1 MDTTVPTS
9 AAEPVAICG
18 MALRLPGGINTPSQ
32 FWDFIV
38 SKQDAQGPIPES
50 RFNAST
56 YYSKA
61 GKPGFVRTDRG
72 YFLDESV
79 DLGAL
84 DTTLFTM
91 PKNEVERADPQ
102 QRLLLE
108 LTRECLESAGE
119 VNYRGKPIGT
129 YVGSFGEDWLN
140 LMGKDTQVPGL
151 YKVSGAGDFLLSN
164 RISYEYDL
172 RGPSMTIRTG
182 CSAALI
188 GLHQACLAIRS
199 GDCDS
204 AIVGGSNLLI
214 APGLTA
220 DLSEQRVLSPNG
232 SCRSFDADADGY
244 ARGDAVN
251 VVYLKRLSTAIRDG
265 NPIRAVIRGTF
276 SNADGKKA
284 GLTLPSYEGHE
295 ALIRRTYEIAGISDV
310 HATAF
315 VECHGTGTP
324 IGDPIETRAVA
335 SVFGGEKGV
344 YIGSVKPNVGHSEG
358 ASGLTALIKMV
369 LALEHGVI
377 PPNIKF
383 DKPNPKIPFAEKN
396 LVVPIEPMPWPSDR
410 MERISVNSFGIGGA
424 NAHVVVDSFR
434 SFTGT
439 GTVSQNGELARSI
452 AGDPQL
458 VVFSANTAD
467 SLKRQVVN
475 NTKYI
480 EQNSNRVPEVAY
492 TLGARRDHLPHR
504 AFSVLHAGATTTSP
518 FAKAPSGTP
527 PRVVFTFT
535 GQGAQWPRM
544 GAELLASNAYSAFA
558 KSIKR
563 MDKALSLLSGGPSWS
578 IADELSKAPEESNVN
593 QAAYSQPLCTA
604 VQIALVDM
612 LTEYNV
618 QPYAVVG
625 HSSGE
630 LAAAYA
636 AGRLTSQEAIIAA
649 YYRGVVSE
657 SVQRKGAMAALG
669 LSREKIEPLLLDGAV
684 IACENSPSNVT
695 ISGDRDR
702 VDDVL
707 ARVKTEDPAAFARVL
722 KVDKAYHSYHME
734 EVGETYESLIAPHLE
749 VKMNGS
755 ALTNGHKTNGMNG
768 TNGNNGIN
776 GTKQHHLQKDDG
788 VQALMASSVT
798 GKPLPMSD
806 KTDAKYWRTNLESPV
821 LFRKAVE
828 SIVGHAGKDKE
839 AGGPLVFLELGPHSA
854 LAGPLRQ
861 TLAQT
866 PISSSPYTS
875 CLVRSKHATETFLT
889 SLGYLWQQNYPINFD
904 RLLNPSGSLQVVP
917 DLPTYPWQHD
927 HSYLLK
933 SRLMDRWKSPAA
945 KKHELLGVRVAE
957 STDTEPLWRNVLHLS
972 SVPWLRDHKVKGDI
986 IFPCAGYV
994 GMAGEAVRQMAAAGV
1009 DDAEFAG
1016 FSVRGVV
1023 IDAAMLLHENKST
1036 EVLTTL
1042 TRHRLTDTLDSER
1055 WEFVISS
1062 HNGAAWTKH
1071 CTGHVSAISRRPSS
1085 GDIAVLP
1092 EKLPRHVHVSRWYMD
1107 MDRVGGNYGHFF
1119 QGLTDITAATTENR
1133 ALATAI
1139 QTTWDEEEFY
1149 AVHPTQI
1156 DSFLQLVQ
1164 AAAVRGVGHTLRTMV
1179 VPTYIEQMD
1188 VFASTSDPGASSP
1201 LVQAVK
1207 STTTPHGSVT
1217 GGGTGH
1223 FPAGQLGLDVRGIK
1237 MSPLAGDVTEETPN
1251 PHAAAR
1257 THWREDVDFASMASM
1272 VLPNEDQ
1279 MAYTDDLRELTSLC
1293 IRESLRVL
1301 NSQERSVDP
1310 PGRHLQRFLQW
1321 MQAQPAASTE
1331 MQNGHGTDRMGA
1343 LFTRLLGTD
1352 LDCFAVALK
1361 QVLDN
1366 ILPLLRGEVEPLEV
1380 LMQDNILSGVYK
1392 ALNWSKRPA
1401 IFQVLAHSNP
1411 HMRILEIGA
1420 GTGGTT
1426 EIVLNA
1432 IHDSA
1437 AQHSTYASYTYTDI
1451 SAGFFQTA
1459 GERFKKH
1466 ASTMDFRVLDITRDP
1481 IEQGFEPHSF
1491 DLIIASNVLHAT
1503 PSLSSTL
1510 RNVHTL
1516 LSNEGR
1522 LYLEEL
1528 TTETK
1533 AWNYI
1538 MGILPGWWLGEAE
1551 GRVDEPYVTPE
1562 RWDKELKIA
1571 GFEGVD
1577 DYVLDCPAGKHSNA
1591 FMLAR
1596 PAYVDTGKKKTV
1608 TIVLDEASRE
1618 LAETI
1623 LQEYLVSQ
1631 NYEVTL
1637 HDFDDKAGL
1646 PSMQGGGDL
1655 VCVMDMSSTR
1665 RPLLDDIS
1673 PSRLRSFQDLMSA
1686 ASSSSTGAG
1695 ILWLTRPSQLE
1706 TEGEL
1711 CSDPRWGLIQG
1722 AARVIR
1728 SELALDLATCE
1739 VETIDEQTLP
1749 VVEGVLAKFMRRR
1762 ESRDDSI
1769 GAEYEFAISRDGKVY
1784 IPRIYPF
1791 HLGDEL
1797 KNVAAAALTAAAAD
1811 DGAVQSSRLEIE
1823 KPGRLNTLRWVT
1835 QPSSTLT
1842 LAEDELLI
1850 EPKAVGMNF
1859 RDVLSVMGIIEVDVL
1874 GLEHAGVV
1882 RAVGGP
1888 GGDVQVGDRVMVM
1901 GGYGFSTISK
1911 VTRDQCVTIPDALSF
1926 TDAATMGTVF
1936 ATVIYALLDV
1946 GRLRAGQSL
1955 LIHSACG
1962 GVGLAALQI
1971 ARMAG
1976 IEEIYCTVSVEAKR
1990 HHLETVCGIPSDR
2003 IFNSRDASFLP
2014 EIQRATH
2021 GRGVD
2026 VVLNSLSG
2034 ELLHTSWDCV
2044 AEFGTM
2050 IEIGKRDLIGHGKLA
2065 LHPFLLNRSYQCVD
2079 LDHLMRRRPSEG
2091 HRLLKL
2097 VVQYYREGHIQPIN
2111 PVTVY
2116 NADDIGDC
2124 FLYMQKGQHIGK
2136 IVVSMES
2143 NDGKGPKASTATKQH
2158 NYRFN
2163 PAASYL
2169 LVGGLGGL
2177 GRAVSSWMVENGA
2190 RHLIYL
2196 SRSAGETESD
2206 KGFFEEL
2213 RSQECTV
2220 TGVKGDV
2227 TELADVQRAVTEA
2240 ASVSVP
2246 LKGVINMSMVLR
2258 DHNFGTM
2265 PHEAWTEAV
2274 APKVRGTLNLHEATS
2289 SLPLDFFLLFS
2300 SASGTF
2306 GQRGQANYA
2315 AANTFLDAFV
2325 RHRHRQNLPAQS
2337 INIGIMLDHGYVAD
2351 NAALRERLLARGNYG
2366 IRITQLLDA
2375 LSAVLSAP
2383 PSSSSPSSTSQLILG
2398 AGSTLP
2404 LSDPTN
2410 RVMFKTDRRMASYW
2424 NDENDANGNA
2434 TKTGGSAHGS
2444 KLAAFIAQATTY
2456 GDLSALNGPDA
2467 PAFVAH
2473 QIGAQLLTLLLRP
2486 MDDDSVIDVSRSP
2499 QELGLDSLV
2508 AIELRA
2514 WWKATL
2520 QFDVSVLEMLGMP
2533 SLMAMGQRAVE
2544 GLKARVE
2551 AEGDVADGTEGT
2563 VNGVDPRI
2571 ELLKMP

>member
-1 MDTTVPTS
+1 MAPYLSSDERLGAQTMDATTPS

-32 FWDFIV
+32 FWDFII

-50 RFNAST
+50 RFNASA

-79 DLGAL
+79 DLGGL

-91 PKNEVERADPQ
+91 QKNEVERADPQ

-204 AIVGGSNLLI
+204 AIVGGCNLLI

-251 VVYLKRLSTAIRDG
+251 IVYLKRLSTAIRDG
-265 NPIRAVIRGTF
+265 NPIRAIIRGTF
-276 SNADGKKA
+276 CNADGKKA
-284 GLTLPSYEGHE
+284 GLTLPSYEAHE

-310 HATAF
+310 SATAF

-324 IGDPIETRAVA
+324 IGDPIETRAIA

-369 LALEHGVI
+369 LALEHRVI

-383 DKPNPKIPFAEKN
+383 VKPNPKIPFAEKN
-396 LVVPIEPMPWPSDR
+396 LVVPVEATPWPSDR
-410 MERISVNSFGIGGA
+410 MERVSVNSFGIGGA
-424 NAHVVVDSFR
+424 NAHVVIDSVR
-434 SFTGT
+434 SFA
-439 GTVSQNGELARSI
+439 VSQSEPARI
-452 AGDPQL
+452 TGDPYL

-467 SLKRQVVN
+467 SLRRQVVN
-475 NTKYI
+475 SHEYI
-480 EQNSNRVPEVAY
+480 EQNSNRVPEIAY

-504 AFSVLHAGATTTSP
+504 AFSVLHEGNTTTSP
-518 FAKAPSGTP
+518 FAKTPGSTP
-527 PRVVFTFT
+527 PRVVFIFT
-535 GQGAQWPRM
+535 GQGAQWPGM
-544 GAELLASNAYSAFA
+544 GAELLNSSAYSTFA

-578 IADELSKAPEESNVN
+578 IADELLKAPEESNVN
-593 QAAYSQPLCTA
+593 RAAYSQPLCTA

-612 LTEYNV
+612 LAEYNV
-618 QPYAVVG
+618 RPYAVVG

-636 AGRLTSQEAIIAA
+636 TGRLTSQEAIIAA
-649 YYRGVVSE
+649 YYRGVVSDL
-657 SVQRKGAMAALG
+657 VKRKGTMAALG
-669 LSREKIEPLLLDGAV
+669 MTREKVEPLLPDGAV

-695 ISGDRDR
+695 ISGDRDQ
-702 VDDVL
+702 VDDVV
-707 ARVKTEDPAAFARVL
+707 AKVKEEDPATFARVL
-722 KVDKAYHSYHME
+722 KIDKAYHSYHME
-734 EVGETYESLIAPHLE
+734 EVGEMYESLIAPHLE
-749 VKMNGS
+749 MNGS
-755 ALTNGHKTNGMNG
+755 VLTNGYG
-768 TNGNNGIN
+768 TR
-776 GTKQHHLQKDDG
+776 KHHQEDA
-788 VQALMASSVT
+788 VQAIMASSVT
-798 GKPLPMSD
+798 GRPLPMTD

-821 LFRKAVE
+821 LFRRAVE
-828 SIVGHAGKDKE
+828 SIVDHAGND
-839 AGGPLVFLELGPHSA
+839 AGGLLVFLELGPHSA

-861 TLAQT
+861 ILAQT

-889 SLGYLWQQNYPINFD
+889 ALGYLWQQNYPINFN
-904 RLLNPSGSLQVVP
+904 RLVNPSGSLRVVP

-945 KKHELLGVRVAE
+945 RKHELLGIRVAE
-957 STDTEPLWRNVLHLS
+957 STDTEPIWRNVLHLS

-994 GMAGEAVRQMAAAGV
+994 GMAGEAVRQLVAG

-1016 FSVRGVV
+1016 FSIRGVV

-1055 WEFVISS
+1055 WDFVISS

-1071 CTGHVSAISRRPSS
+1071 CTGHVCAISRRPSR
-1085 GDIAVLP
+1085 GVAALLP
-1092 EKLPRHVHVSRWYMD
+1092 ERLPRLVDVSRWYQAMD
-1107 MDRVGGNYGHFF
+1107 LVGGNYGHFF
-1119 QGLTDITAATTENR
+1119 QGLIDISCATTDNR

-1164 AAAVRGVGHTLRTMV
+1164 AAAVRGVGHRLRTMV
-1179 VPTYIEQMD
+1179 VPTYIEEMD
-1188 VFASTSDPGASSP
+1188 VFASASDPIASP
-1201 LVQAVK
+1201 VVMDVNA
-1207 STTTPHGSVT
+1207 TTTPHGSVT
-1217 GGGTGH
+1217 GGGRGL
-1223 FPAGQLGLDVRGIK
+1223 FSAGKIALDVRGIK
-1237 MSPLAGDVTEETPN
+1237 MSPLAGDVSEENPN

-1257 THWREDVDFASMASM
+1257 THWLEDIDFAKMASM
-1272 VLPNEDQ
+1272 VLPNKDQ

-1301 NSQERSVDP
+1301 DSHEQSIDP
-1310 PGRHLQRFLQW
+1310 PGLHLQKFLQW
-1321 MQAQPAASTE
+1321 MQAQPAPTE
-1331 MQNGHGTDRMGA
+1331 MQDGPDRMET
-1343 LFTRLLGTD
+1343 LFARLLGTD

-1366 ILPLLRGEVEPLEV
+1366 ILPLLRGEVEPIEV

-1392 ALNWSKRPA
+1392 ALNWSKRPS

-1426 EIVLNA
+1426 EILLNA

-1437 AQHSTYASYTYTDI
+1437 AQHRTYASYTYTDI

-1459 GERFKKH
+1459 GERFKPH
-1466 ASTMDFRVLDITRDP
+1466 SSTMDFRVLDITRNP

-1503 PSLSSTL
+1503 PSLNATL

-1516 LSNEGR
+1516 LSDEGR
-1522 LYLEEL
+1522 IYLEEL

-1538 MGILPGWWLGEAE
+1538 MGILPGWWLGEAD

-1562 RWDKELKIA
+1562 RWDKELRNA

-1577 DYVLDCPAGKHSNA
+1577 DYVVDCPGGKHSNA

-1596 PAYVDTGKKKTV
+1596 PVPLETGKKKAV
-1608 TIVLDEASRE
+1608 TIVFDEASRE
-1618 LAETI
+1618 LTETT
-1623 LQEYLVSQ
+1623 LRGHLVSQ
-1631 NYEVTL
+1631 KYEVSL
-1637 HDFDDKAGL
+1637 HDFDKAGV
-1646 PSMQGGGDL
+1646 PSMEGEGDL
-1655 VCVMDMSSTR
+1655 VCVMDMSTR
-1665 RPLLDDIS
+1665 RPVLDDIS

-1706 TEGEL
+1706 RESEL
-1711 CSDPRWGLIQG
+1711 CSDPRCGLIQG

-1739 VETIDEQTLP
+1739 LESVDEQTLP
-1749 VVEGVLAKFMRRR
+1749 IVEGVLAKFMRRR
-1762 ESRDDSI
+1762 GRRGGESI
-1769 GAEYEFAISRDGKVY
+1769 GPEYEFAISRDGKVY

-1791 HLGDEL
+1791 HLGNEL
-1797 KNVAAAALTAAAAD
+1797 KNVAAAALDAD
-1811 DGAVQSSRLEIE
+1811 NDAISSSRLEIE

-1835 QPSSTLT
+1835 QASSTLT
-1842 LAEDELLI
+1842 LAEDELLV

-1874 GLEHAGVV
+1874 GLEHAGIV
-1882 RAVGGP
+1882 REVGGP
-1888 GGDVQVGDRVMVM
+1888 GEVQVGDRVMVM
-1901 GGYGFSTISK
+1901 GGYGFSTITK

-1926 TDAATMGTVF
+1926 NDAATMATVF
-1936 ATVIYALLDV
+1936 ATVIYALIDV

-1971 ARMAG
+1971 ARMVG
-1976 IEEIYCTVSVEAKR
+1976 VEEIYCTVSVEAKR
-1990 HHLETVCGIPSDR
+1990 HHLETVCGIPPDR

-2014 EIQRATH
+2014 DIQRATH

-2091 HRLLKL
+2091 YRLLKQ
-2097 VVQYYREGHIQPIN
+2097 VVQYYREGHIQPIV

-2136 IVVSMES
+2136 IVVGME
-2143 NDGKGPKASTATKQH
+2143 NNGKGPRASTATKRH
-2158 NYRFN
+2158 NYRFD

-2177 GRAVSSWMVENGA
+2177 GRAVSSWMVDNGA

-2196 SRSAGETESD
+2196 SRTAGETESD

-2220 TGVKGDV
+2220 TPVKGNV
-2227 TELADVQRAVTEA
+2227 TILADVQRAVA
-2240 ASVSVP
+2240 AAPATAP
-2246 LKGVINMSMVLR
+2246 LQGVINMSMVLR
-2258 DHNFGTM
+2258 DHNFSTM
-2265 PHEAWTEAV
+2265 PHNAWTEAM
-2274 APKVRGTLNLHEATS
+2274 APKVHGTLNLHEATS
-2289 SLPLDFFLLFS
+2289 SLRLEFFLLFS
-2300 SASGTF
+2300 SASATF

-2325 RHRHRQNLPAQS
+2325 RYRHGQNLPAQS

-2366 IRITQLLDA
+2366 IRIAQLLDA
-2375 LSAVLSAP
+2375 VSAVLSVP
-2383 PSSSSPSSTSQLILG
+2383 PRSPSTSQLILG
-2398 AGSTLP
+2398 AQSTLP

-2424 NDENDANGNA
+2424 NDDNDINGNA
-2434 TKTGGSAHGS
+2434 TKTGSAHGS
-2444 KLAAFIAQATTY
+2444 KLAAFIAQATTH
-2456 GDLSALNGPDA
+2456 GDLSALTSPDA

-2486 MDDDSVIDVSRSP
+2486 MEDGSVIDVSRSP

-2533 SLMAMGQRAVE
+2533 SLLAMGQRAVE
-2544 GLKARVE
+2544 GLRRIVE
-2551 AEGDVADGTEGT
+2551 AEGQLDVGGDGTGQSEGT
-2563 VNGVDPRI
+2563 VNGHDPRI
-2571 ELLKMP
+2571 ELMKMP